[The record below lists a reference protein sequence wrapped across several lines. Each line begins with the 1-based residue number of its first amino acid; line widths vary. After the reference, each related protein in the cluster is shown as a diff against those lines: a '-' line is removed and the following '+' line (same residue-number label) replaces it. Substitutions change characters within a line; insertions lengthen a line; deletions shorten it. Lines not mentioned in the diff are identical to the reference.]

1 MLRIIFSTAVIFSV
15 CTVALGQK
23 DATEL
28 ARLRTQI
35 GVSESTPITPAGA
48 RTQPIEGPLRV
59 YLSTAGDESAS
70 QEVLL
75 SIKKINEKPEKYGSI
90 EVVGDLSKAN
100 LILVH
105 YELTEKRREE
115 TENRMTMDPGSNS
128 RIGSGGKSDR
138 YISSQVR
145 GYVIARRPEGF
156 EVLARYEHKVN
167 LSEPRKDLSD
177 ALLTVLK
184 RQADMRRK

>member
-1 MLRIIFSTAVIFSV
+1 MLRILVPTAVIFSV

-23 DATEL
+23 DAAEL

-35 GVSESTPITPAGA
+35 GVSESIPITPAAG

-75 SIKKINEKPEKYGSI
+75 FIKKINEKPDKYGSI

-105 YELTEKRREE
+105 YELMEKRREE

-145 GYVIARRPEGF
+145 GYVIVRRPEGF
-156 EVLARYEHKVN
+156 EVLTRYEHKVN

-177 ALLTVLK
+177 ALLSVLK
-184 RQADMRRK
+184 RQADMRRR

>member
-1 MLRIIFSTAVIFSV
+1 MRRILFSTAVVFSV

-23 DATEL
+23 DAAEL
-28 ARLRTQI
+28 ARLRTQM
-35 GVSESTPITPAGA
+35 GVPESTPITPAA
-48 RTQPIEGPLRV
+48 SRMQPIEGPLKV
-59 YLSTAGDESAS
+59 FLSTAGDETVS

-75 SIKKINEKPEKYGSI
+75 SIKKINAKPDKYGTI
-90 EVVGDLSKAN
+90 EVVDNLSKAN

-115 TENRMTMDPGSNS
+115 VDNNMTMDPGSNS
-128 RIGSGGKSDR
+128 RIGGGGKSDR

-156 EVLARYEHKVN
+156 EVLTRYEHKVK

-177 ALLTVLK
+177 ALLSVLK
-184 RQADMRRK
+184 RQADLKK